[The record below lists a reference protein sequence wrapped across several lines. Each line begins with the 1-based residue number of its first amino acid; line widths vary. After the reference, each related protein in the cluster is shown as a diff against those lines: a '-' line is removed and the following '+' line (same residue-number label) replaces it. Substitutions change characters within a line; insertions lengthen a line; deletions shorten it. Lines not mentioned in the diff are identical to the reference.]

1 MIVTYNLVNEIFKTL
16 PIGFYL
22 GRNIE
27 CTLSATDYGSYYN
40 MKKDSIVI
48 SYPMIEQAVKR
59 VDLTNKEIESV
70 IRGLLYHEISHVI
83 LTPKDMD
90 VTNARNIVEDERI
103 ETVNKNV
110 FLNTNFKNN
119 IYLINN
125 YHGEK
130 AKTADQAFYH
140 LVRFHVDSS
149 KDNYWIT
156 RLVRLLSR
164 YKNLTAE
171 SGSSD
176 YAYSIDS
183 FYRDFI
189 SDWNK
194 NKEAEKSTKS
204 KSDSSSTDTEESES
218 SSKDT
223 SDIND
228 DITEET
234 ETTEETYGTDSED
247 EEYED
252 DEDYEEI
259 KDDIAVNGASSN
271 DSEDTAEEP
280 KDSTDDDIDD
290 TTEADRFEDE
300 FSEMFDSVAKTKDD
314 FINSAHAIIDRYDDP
329 VLKSK
334 LSEIIDRKL
343 KQNKSNGSAINSY
356 SGRLNIKSVTRDDY
370 KWWIQ
375 QNREGHIRRFSN
387 VHFNLFIDNSG
398 SFWKN
403 DDNMNTFIKALD
415 YVQKHNSNFTFD
427 VITINTSIIEWK
439 DHNNIFESHGGNRL
453 RNDIKDVIKRH
464 TKAQTN
470 NYNIVLF
477 DGDAHSDDEFIYN
490 KNKNIEPFRHFN
502 NNNTIIISDNTNKK
516 FIDGCVSKARVTYTT
531 NYCDEF
537 IDCICNLLEKVI

>member
-27 CTLSATDYGSYYN
+27 CTLSATDHGSYYN

-48 SYPMIEQAVKR
+48 SYPMIEQAIKH

-83 LTPKDMD
+83 LTPRDMD

-125 YHGEK
+125 YHGEP

-149 KDNYWIT
+149 KDNCWIT
-156 RLVRLLSR
+156 RLVGLLSR
-164 YKNLTAE
+164 YKNLTAN
-171 SGSSD
+171 SKSRG
-176 YAYSIDS
+176 YAYDIDR

-189 SDWNK
+189 KDWNK
-194 NKEAEKSTKS
+194 NKEAEESTKS
-204 KSDSSSTDTEESES
+204 ESDSSSTDTEESNS
-218 SSKDT
+218 SSENT

-228 DITEET
+228 
-234 ETTEETYGTDSED
+234 ETTEETHETDSENG
-247 EEYED
+247 EPED
-252 DEDYEEI
+252 DKEIED
-259 KDDIAVNGASSN
+259 DTVVNGPSSN
-271 DSEDTAEEP
+271 DSEDIAEEP
-280 KDSTDDDIDD
+280 KDSTDDNIDD
-290 TTEADRFEDE
+290 TTEANKFEDK
-300 FSEMFDSVAKTKDD
+300 FSEIFDSVAKTKDD
-314 FINSAHAIIDRYDDP
+314 FINSAHAIIDRYNDP
-329 VLKSK
+329 VLKNR

-398 SFWKN
+398 SFRRN

-415 YVQKHNSNFTFD
+415 YVQKRNSNFTFD
-427 VITINTSIIEWK
+427 VITINTEIREWK
-439 DHNNIFESHGGNRL
+439 DHDNVFESEGGNRL
-453 RNDIKDVIKRH
+453 TDEIKDVIKRH
-464 TKAQTN
+464 TKAQVN

-477 DGDAHSDDEFIYN
+477 DGNAHLDDEFIYN
-490 KNKNIEPFRHFN
+490 KNKNMEPFRHFN
-502 NNNTIIISDNTNKK
+502 TNNTIIISDMHNKRY
-516 FIDGCVSKARVTYTT
+516 IDGSVTKARVTYTAK
-531 NYCDEF
+531 YCDEF